1 MSLYNNDYS
10 LEIASSYENILSIN
24 EEDFYEISPFS
35 IKLDN
40 LVLEFGEEWRVY
52 DKEWKDKVR
61 FIIYTTKIY
70 DDVRIYHC
78 NFAQSGDPRRPGFY
92 YVSKNKVK
100 NSGEMTP

>member
-70 DDVRIYHC
+70 DDMRITTVILLKVETHE
-78 NFAQSGDPRRPGFY
+78 DPA
-92 YVSKNKVK
+92 STMSVK
-100 NSGEMTP
+100 IK

>member
-1 MSLYNNDYS
+1 MSIYNNDYS

-78 NFAQSGDPRRPGFY
+78 NFAQSGDREDPAFIM
-92 YVSKNKVK
+92 SVK
-100 NSGEMTP
+100 IK

>member
-61 FIIYTTKIY
+61 FIIYTTKI
-70 DDVRIYHC
+70 
-78 NFAQSGDPRRPGFY
+78 
-92 YVSKNKVK
+92 
-100 NSGEMTP
+100 

>member
-52 DKEWKDKVR
+52 DKEWKNKVR

-70 DDVRIYHC
+70 DDVRIYRC

-100 NSGEMTP
+100 NSGETAP

>member
-61 FIIYTTKIY
+61 FIIYTKKYMMMCEFTTVILLKVETREDPAFIMSVKI
-70 DDVRIYHC
+70 
-78 NFAQSGDPRRPGFY
+78 
-92 YVSKNKVK
+92 K
-100 NSGEMTP
+100 

>member
-61 FIIYTTKIY
+61 FIIYTTKYMMMCEFTTVILL
-70 DDVRIYHC
+70 
-78 NFAQSGDPRRPGFY
+78 
-92 YVSKNKVK
+92 KVETREDLAFIMSVK
-100 NSGEMTP
+100 IK